1 MLYFKRE
8 RAQNTQHAKNKNSLA
23 WYFILNYDVCA
34 LF

>member
-8 RAQNTQHAKNKNSLA
+8 RAQNTQHAKNKNSFSSL
-23 WYFILNYDVCA
+23 LNYDACA